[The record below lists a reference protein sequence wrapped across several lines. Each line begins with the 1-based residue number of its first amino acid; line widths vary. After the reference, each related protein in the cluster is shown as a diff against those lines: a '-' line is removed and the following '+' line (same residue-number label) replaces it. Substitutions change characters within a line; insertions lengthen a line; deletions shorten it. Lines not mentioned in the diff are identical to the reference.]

1 MKQFSFLLLLSL
13 WVFTMVASADSVQS
27 IGSMKIASGMTPV
40 GSTNWISVGQG
51 DIYVDVDTSA
61 AGFSSVPNYVTS
73 LAGNSNHWITTGASS
88 VYLLTEDGFRI
99 YIHYLNGAITPE
111 YC

>member
-40 GSTNWISVGQG
+40 GSTNL
-51 DIYVDVDTSA
+51 DICRT
-61 AGFSSVPNYVTS
+61 
-73 LAGNSNHWITTGASS
+73 
-88 VYLLTEDGFRI
+88 R
-99 YIHYLNGAITPE
+99 
-111 YC
+111 